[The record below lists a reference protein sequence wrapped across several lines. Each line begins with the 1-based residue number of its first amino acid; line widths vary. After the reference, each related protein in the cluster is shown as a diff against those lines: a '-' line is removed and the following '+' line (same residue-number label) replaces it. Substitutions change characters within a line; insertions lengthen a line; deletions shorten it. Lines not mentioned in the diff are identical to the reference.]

1 MRKKL
6 RAYGPANRVTEEVRE
21 EVGYVEKRDN
31 SPLIIISSR
40 VNQEIVDEHSVNV
53 VGTAV
58 TKAVSSL
65 IGANVAKKEMKKGER
80 KKKVNHRLI
89 IYLPIRGK
97 Y

>member
-1 MRKKL
+1 MIKWGKN
-6 RAYGPANRVTEEVRE
+6 YGPTDQKTEEVRE

-31 SPLIIISSR
+31 SPLINISSR

>member
-1 MRKKL
+1 MLFSKK
-6 RAYGPANRVTEEVRE
+6 
-21 EVGYVEKRDN
+21 KRDN
-31 SPLIIISSR
+31 SPLIYISSR